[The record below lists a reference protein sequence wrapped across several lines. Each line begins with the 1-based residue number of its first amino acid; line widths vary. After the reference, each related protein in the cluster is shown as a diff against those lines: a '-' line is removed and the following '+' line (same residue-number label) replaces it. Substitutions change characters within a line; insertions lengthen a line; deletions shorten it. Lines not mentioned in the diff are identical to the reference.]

1 MDLQALFDV
10 SGKVVLVTGGG
21 GGIGRMITEGFVSGG
36 ARVYIASRSDLT
48 ETAKTLADTGP
59 GECIALRAD
68 LTKETEIS
76 TLGTEL
82 SDREGKLDV
91 LVNNAGRNYLR
102 RLERF
107 DAELWDDINA
117 LNVRA
122 PFLLA
127 RECIPLLT
135 KAGESGAH
143 ATVINIASID
153 GIRIPSDNGWA
164 YQVSKAGLMHLTRQL
179 AGRMGNN
186 FGAEGGRNITFNA
199 VAPGPFPGMLDDAL
213 ETEEGRTRISS
224 ATVVGRPGE
233 AGDIAGACI
242 YLASQAGAFVTGAVI
257 PVDGGMLLGQAAN
270 G

>member
-36 ARVYIASRSDLT
+36 ARVYIASRGDLT
-48 ETAKTLADTGP
+48 ETAKELAETGP
-59 GECIALRAD
+59 GECISLRAD
-68 LTKETEIS
+68 LTKEEEVTGLVAKIMS
-76 TLGTEL
+76 
-82 SDREGKLDV
+82 REGRLDV
-91 LVNNAGRNYLR
+91 LVNNAAWNWLR

-107 DAELWDDINA
+107 DLQLWDDIHA
-117 LNVRA
+117 LNLRA
-122 PFLLA
+122 PFQLTK
-127 RECIPLLT
+127 ECIPLLT
-135 KAGESGAH
+135 KAGESDAH

-153 GIRIPSDNGWA
+153 GMRIPDDNGWA
-164 YQVSKAGLMHLTRQL
+164 YQSSKAALMHLTRQF

-199 VAPGPFPGMLDDAL
+199 IAPGPFPGMLDDEL
-213 ETEEGRTRISS
+213 ETEEGRARISG

-242 YLASQAGAFVTGAVI
+242 YLASRAGSFVTGAVI
-257 PVDGGMLLGQAAN
+257 PVDGGMLLGHAAN

>member
-1 MDLQALFDV
+1 MDLQALFDI

-36 ARVYIASRSDLT
+36 ARVYIASRGDLS
-48 ETAKTLADTGP
+48 ETAKELAETGP

-68 LTKETEIS
+68 LTKEEDV
-76 TLGTEL
+76 
-82 SDREGKLDV
+82 SDLAAEMAGREGQLDV

-107 DAELWDDINA
+107 DVQLWDDINA
-117 LNVRA
+117 LNLRA
-122 PFLLA
+122 PFQLTK
-127 RECIPLLT
+127 ECIPLLT
-135 KAGESGAH
+135 KAGEGGAH

-153 GIRIPSDNGWA
+153 GMRIPDDNGWA
-164 YQVSKAGLMHLTRQL
+164 YQASKAGLMHLTRQF

-199 VAPGPFPGMLDDAL
+199 VAPGPFPGMLDDVL
-213 ETEEGRTRISS
+213 ETEEGRARVSG

-233 AGDIAGACI
+233 AGDMAGICI
-242 YLASQAGAFVTGAVI
+242 FLASQAGAFVTGAVI
-257 PVDGGMLLGQAAN
+257 PVDGGMLLGKSAN
-270 G
+270 S